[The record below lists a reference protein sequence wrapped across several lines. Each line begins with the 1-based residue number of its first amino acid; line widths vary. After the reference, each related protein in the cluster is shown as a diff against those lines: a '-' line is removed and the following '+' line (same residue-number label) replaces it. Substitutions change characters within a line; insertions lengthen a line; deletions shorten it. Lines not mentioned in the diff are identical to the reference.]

1 MGRFRGPEAPAIYHP
16 IPHDTDSSLSFGPN
30 PLLLELSYMYHHD
43 ADTAKTKDP
52 MVAAGTA
59 DIYEYAPESV
69 ACLACADIASWF
81 TNNAAHADCQCHVN
95 QMDTS

>member
-1 MGRFRGPEAPAIYHP
+1 MLY
-16 IPHDTDSSLSFGPN
+16 SLVLFLL
-30 PLLLELSYMYHHD
+30 LLLELSYHHD

-69 ACLACADIASWF
+69 ACLACADIAVWF

-95 QMDTS
+95 QMDTSR

>member
-1 MGRFRGPEAPAIYHP
+1 MGRFRGPEAPALLSSDPTRY
-16 IPHDTDSSLSFGPN
+16 DTDSSLSFGPN
-30 PLLLELSYMYHHD
+30 PLLLELGYHHD
-43 ADTAKTKDP
+43 ADAAKTKDP

>member
-1 MGRFRGPEAPAIYHP
+1 MGRFRGPRGHGHGWQRLI
-16 IPHDTDSSLSFGPN
+16 IRGTF
-30 PLLLELSYMYHHD
+30 LLLELSYHHD

-69 ACLACADIASWF
+69 ACLARADIASWF

-95 QMDTS
+95 QMDTSR